1 METKLRSANAIA
13 RQIMEIIPHAM
24 RAMKSEMRHIH
35 APMMPGHFRLLG
47 MLSHCC
53 WTLKEL
59 ADKQGVSAP
68 TMSNTI
74 TTLEE
79 RGWVT
84 RTRSA
89 EDRRAVTIQMTEKGR
104 MALEE
109 THQRAESHLAALL
122 EPLDNAEREVLSQG
136 LKVLRQVFASAQSGT
151 AENDF
156 PHGDCQHDPGDS
168 CP

>member
-1 METKLRSANAIA
+1 MD
-13 RQIMEIIPHAM
+13 IIPHAM

-35 APMMPGHFRLLG
+35 ASMMPGHFRLLG
-47 MLSHCC
+47 MLSHRC

-59 ADKQGVSAP
+59 ADRQGVSAP

-89 EDRRAVTIQMTEKGR
+89 EDRRAVIIRVTEEGKK
-104 MALEE
+104 ALEE
-109 THQRAESHLAALL
+109 THQRAENHLAALL
-122 EPLDNAEREVLSQG
+122 EQLNPAERDTLAQG
-136 LKVLRQVFASAQSGT
+136 LQVLHQVFESAHAGD
-151 AENDF
+151 AE
-156 PHGDCQHDPGDS
+156 GDCPHNDSQDDPEDPG
-168 CP
+168 P